1 MSHRPAEPGG
11 RRERAPGVRA
21 PVADE
26 QLVRALYEE
35 HAGPLLAYVLRLVG
49 GDRHRAEDVVQETL
63 LRAWR
68 HPASLDPD
76 KGSARPWLW
85 TVARHLVVDS
95 ERARRA
101 RPAGGGRE
109 RVGRRARERR
119 RRPGP
124 GGPGGGRRSLDADQR
139 APQRPAR
146 DLLPGLFGRGSRCG
160 ALGVPAGT
168 VKSRTYYAL
177 RALRLALEERGV
189 TGRRWRHDRLR
200 RNPALSGCA
209 GCSDAGPDEEFE
221 DPRACG
227 RLPGLCGR
235 GRRTELDGRPLAM
248 AGSHGHEAEATRR
261 PESPRTAPD
270 RSSWTACWGGPAQRR
285 RDRRRRWALALAA
298 AAAAA
303 VVAGCRLR
311 GVLGRRAG
319 STARRWRPPL
329 RRRCRAAEAGRPRPR
344 PLAPRMGYR
353 RARRRGRCPWR
364 VPVQP
369 GRCRA

>member
-85 TVARHLVVDS
+85 TVARHLVVDG

-101 RPAGGGRE
+101 RPPEVAESALAAVPVNDGVDQALVAQVVVDALSTLTSE
-109 RVGRRARERR
+109 H
-119 RRPGP
+119 
-124 GGPGGGRRSLDADQR
+124 RSA
-139 APQRPAR
+139 
-146 DLLPGLFGRGSRCG
+146 LLETYYRGCSV
-160 ALGVPAGT
+160 AEAAAVLGVPAGT

-189 TGRRWRHDRLR
+189 TG
-200 RNPALSGCA
+200 
-209 GCSDAGPDEEFE
+209 
-221 DPRACG
+221 
-227 RLPGLCGR
+227 
-235 GRRTELDGRPLAM
+235 TE
-248 AGSHGHEAEATRR
+248 
-261 PESPRTAPD
+261 
-270 RSSWTACWGGPAQRR
+270 
-285 RDRRRRWALALAA
+285 
-298 AAAAA
+298 
-303 VVAGCRLR
+303 VV
-311 GVLGRRAG
+311 
-319 STARRWRPPL
+319 T
-329 RRRCRAAEAGRPRPR
+329 
-344 PLAPRMGYR
+344 
-353 RARRRGRCPWR
+353 
-364 VPVQP
+364 
-369 GRCRA
+369 

>member
-1 MSHRPAEPGG
+1 MSLPPAEPGR

-85 TVARHLVVDS
+85 TVARHLVVDG

-101 RPAGGGRE
+101 RPPEVAESALAAVPVNDG
-109 RVGRRARERR
+109 VDQA
-119 RRPGP
+119 
-124 GGPGGGRRSLDADQR
+124 LVAQVVADALSTLTSEHR
-139 APQRPAR
+139 CA
-146 DLLPGLFGRGSRCG
+146 LLETYYRGCSVAEAAA

-189 TGRRWRHDRLR
+189 TG
-200 RNPALSGCA
+200 
-209 GCSDAGPDEEFE
+209 
-221 DPRACG
+221 
-227 RLPGLCGR
+227 
-235 GRRTELDGRPLAM
+235 TE
-248 AGSHGHEAEATRR
+248 
-261 PESPRTAPD
+261 
-270 RSSWTACWGGPAQRR
+270 
-285 RDRRRRWALALAA
+285 
-298 AAAAA
+298 
-303 VVAGCRLR
+303 VV
-311 GVLGRRAG
+311 
-319 STARRWRPPL
+319 T
-329 RRRCRAAEAGRPRPR
+329 
-344 PLAPRMGYR
+344 
-353 RARRRGRCPWR
+353 
-364 VPVQP
+364 
-369 GRCRA
+369 